1 MLIVVRGFSLGEL
14 GIVGDFAYAIV
25 MSMTLYLSDGKDVL
39 GPFSPHEVL
48 QYVQAKNI
56 KDGGWQI
63 CDETHI
69 WKPLAQEITALA
81 LKKVEPSNVR
91 NIIESAGGTAPSPG
105 PTKKITGL
113 EDKLDLPGS
122 LEQLGKLRVAFD
134 ALWHKQ
140 RERLVAL
147 VKNRE
152 PDDNLKVTGKEHRAL
167 NEHLHGLV
175 IDFWRKSG
183 VLLEWIKEITWGDPS
198 ELGDCYFKL
207 SSSDLDK
214 KMEEAGKVL
223 REKEIYDWAG
233 CYCFLAGDKYV
244 YVGMTTDSLGDRITI
259 GHKNKFFWEQT
270 DGIRILIPKN
280 AKQCKKLER
289 LLILAYEP
297 KVNDSDGHKCS
308 AADECLDLIE
318 KEIEE
323 LTLP

>member
-1 MLIVVRGFSLGEL
+1 
-14 GIVGDFAYAIV
+14 
-25 MSMTLYLSDGKDVL
+25 MTLYISDGKEVV
-39 GPFSPHEVL
+39 GPFNAHEIL
-48 QYVQAKNI
+48 QYIEAKGI
-56 KDGGWQI
+56 KPEGWQI
-63 CDETHI
+63 CDENHV
-69 WKPLAQEITALA
+69 WKPLANEIPALA
-81 LKKVEPSNVR
+81 LKRVEPSNVR
-91 NIIESAGGTAPSPG
+91 KILDTIGVADPD
-105 PTKKITGL
+105 KKPAAKFTGL
-113 EDKLDLPGS
+113 QEKLDLPGS
-122 LEQLGKLRVAFD
+122 LEQLGRLRAAFD

-140 RERLVAL
+140 RERLVAH

-207 SSSDLDK
+207 SAGDLDK
-214 KMEEAGKVL
+214 KMEEAGKIL
-223 REKEIYDWAG
+223 QEKGIYDWAG

-244 YVGMTTDSLGDRITI
+244 YIGMTTDSLGDRITI

-270 DGIRILIPKN
+270 DAIRILIPKN

-297 KVNDSDGHKCS
+297 KVNDSEGHRCS

-318 KEIEE
+318 QELEE
-323 LTLP
+323 LTQP

>member
-1 MLIVVRGFSLGEL
+1 
-14 GIVGDFAYAIV
+14 
-25 MSMTLYLSDGKDVL
+25 MTLYISDGKEVV

-48 QYVQAKNI
+48 QYIQAKGI
-56 KDGGWQI
+56 KAEQWQI
-63 CDETHI
+63 CDETHT
-69 WKPLAQEITALA
+69 WKPLAQEITSLA

-91 NIIESAGGTAPSPG
+91 NIIEKIEPSESQQKPIN
-105 PTKKITGL
+105 KLTGL
-113 EDKLDLPGS
+113 EDKLDISGS
-122 LEQLGKLRVAFD
+122 LEQLGKLRTAFD

-152 PDDNLKVTGKEHRAL
+152 PDENLKVTGKDHKAIKEQL
-167 NEHLHGLV
+167 NSLV
-175 IDFWRKSG
+175 IEFWRKSG

-198 ELGDCYFKL
+198 ELGDCFFKL
-207 SSSDLDK
+207 SAGDLDK

-223 REKEIYDWAG
+223 KEKGVYDWAG
-233 CYCFLAGDKYV
+233 CYCFLSGDKYV
-244 YVGMTTDSLGDRITI
+244 YIGMTKESLGERITV
-259 GHKNKFFWEQT
+259 GHKNKFFWDQT

-297 KVNDSDGHKCS
+297 KINDSDGHRCS
-308 AADECLDLIE
+308 AADECLDVIE
-318 KEIEE
+318 QELEE

>member
-1 MLIVVRGFSLGEL
+1 MQLD
-14 GIVGDFAYAIV
+14 IVGNNSTAII
-25 MSMTLYLSDGKDVL
+25 SLMTLYLSDGKEVV

-48 QYVQAKNI
+48 QYIQSRGVKPE
-56 KDGGWQI
+56 GWQI
-63 CDETHI
+63 CDETHK
-69 WKPLAQEITALA
+69 WKPLAQEIASLA

-91 NIIESAGGTAPSPG
+91 KIIETIDEGDSQQKPLS
-105 PTKKITGL
+105 KITGL
-113 EDKLDLPGS
+113 EDKLDIPGS
-122 LEQLGKLRVAFD
+122 LEQLGKLRTAFD

-140 RERLVAL
+140 RERLVAF

-152 PDDNLKVTGKEHRAL
+152 PDENLKVTGKDHKAL
-167 NEHLHGLV
+167 KEQLSTLV

-183 VLLEWIKEITWGDPS
+183 VLLEWIREITWGDPS

-207 SSSDLDK
+207 AAGDLEK
-214 KMEEAGKVL
+214 KMEEAGRVL
-223 REKEIYDWAG
+223 KEKGVYDWAG
-233 CYCFLAGDKYV
+233 CYCFLSGDKYV
-244 YVGMTTDSLGDRITI
+244 YIGMTKESLGERITV

-297 KVNDSDGHKCS
+297 KINDSDGHRCS
-308 AADECLDLIE
+308 AADECLDVIE
-318 KEIEE
+318 KELEE

>member
-1 MLIVVRGFSLGEL
+1 
-14 GIVGDFAYAIV
+14 
-25 MSMTLYLSDGKDVL
+25 MTLYLSDGKEVV

-48 QYVQAKNI
+48 QYIQSRGVKPE
-56 KDGGWQI
+56 GWQI
-63 CDETHI
+63 CDETHK
-69 WKPLAQEITALA
+69 WKPLAQEIASLA

-91 NIIESAGGTAPSPG
+91 KIIETIDEGGSQQKPLS
-105 PTKKITGL
+105 KITGL
-113 EDKLDLPGS
+113 EDKLDIPGS
-122 LEQLGKLRVAFD
+122 LEQLGKLRTAFD

-140 RERLVAL
+140 RERLVAF

-152 PDDNLKVTGKEHRAL
+152 PDENLKVTGKDHKAL
-167 NEHLHGLV
+167 KEQLSTLV

-207 SSSDLDK
+207 AAGDLEK
-214 KMEEAGKVL
+214 KMEEAGRVL
-223 REKEIYDWAG
+223 KEKGVYDWAG
-233 CYCFLAGDKYV
+233 CYCFLSGDKYV
-244 YVGMTTDSLGDRITI
+244 YIGMTKESLGERITV

-297 KVNDSDGHKCS
+297 KINDSDGHRCS
-308 AADECLDLIE
+308 AADECLDVIE
-318 KEIEE
+318 KELEE

>member
-1 MLIVVRGFSLGEL
+1 MQLD
-14 GIVGDFAYAIV
+14 IVGNNSTAII
-25 MSMTLYLSDGKDVL
+25 SLMTLYLSDGKEVV

-48 QYVQAKNI
+48 QYIQSRGVKPE
-56 KDGGWQI
+56 GWQI
-63 CDETHI
+63 CDETHK
-69 WKPLAQEITALA
+69 WKPLAQEIASLA

-91 NIIESAGGTAPSPG
+91 KIIETIDEGDSQQKPLS
-105 PTKKITGL
+105 KITGL
-113 EDKLDLPGS
+113 EDKMDIPGS
-122 LEQLGKLRVAFD
+122 LEQLGKLRTAFD

-140 RERLVAL
+140 RERLVAF

-152 PDDNLKVTGKEHRAL
+152 PDENLKVTGKDHKAL
-167 NEHLHGLV
+167 KEQLSTLV

-183 VLLEWIKEITWGDPS
+183 VLLEWIREITWGDPS

-207 SSSDLDK
+207 AAGDLEK
-214 KMEEAGKVL
+214 KMEEAGRVL
-223 REKEIYDWAG
+223 KEKGVYDWAG
-233 CYCFLAGDKYV
+233 CYCFLSGDKYV
-244 YVGMTTDSLGDRITI
+244 YIGMTKESLGERITV

-297 KVNDSDGHKCS
+297 KINDSDGHRCS
-308 AADECLDLIE
+308 AADECLDVIE
-318 KEIEE
+318 KELEE